1 MKWLYILSLC
11 LCFIGLNCSKGE
23 NQEMQIQRAQ
33 LNSNKVTIDIKE
45 NSSTLNSKSLIILLE
60 NIGQEKI
67 ELAEG
72 DLFIRISFVYYDGSD
87 DGFSYNIIQYSN
99 DTSFKSSYSRFN
111 KYNNEIKLSNQVSF
125 LPNWSFA
132 LTPKDTLMNN
142 VLYLINN
149 LEEIDTYQVL
159 KSSFHTYFEAYLNG
173 TYTQYLLDFN
183 NLCDTKSGAILADI
197 IETINASLKQNSLQ
211 DKYANK
217 LINDLKG
224 D

>member
-1 MKWLYILSLC
+1 
-11 LCFIGLNCSKGE
+11 
-23 NQEMQIQRAQ
+23 MQIQRLQ

-45 NSSTLNSKSLIILLE
+45 NFSALNSKSLIILLE

-67 ELAEG
+67 ELAKG
-72 DLFIRISFVYYDGSD
+72 DLFVRISFVYYDGSD
-87 DGFSYNIIQYSN
+87 DGLSYNIIQYLN

-111 KYNNEIKLSNQVSF
+111 KYDNEIKLSNQVSF

-132 LTPKDTLMNN
+132 ITPADTLMNN
-142 VLYLINN
+142 VLYLVNN
-149 LEEIDTYQVL
+149 LEEINTYQVL

-183 NLCDTKSGAILADI
+183 NLCNTKSGAILADI
-197 IETINASLKQNSLQ
+197 IQIINASLKQNSLQ